1 MTKGKIIFTGN
12 FWEYFGISLLLAVL
26 TIITLGIAGIYWVYW
41 SVKYFFSRLEI
52 EMYTGQTTVIHTQQ
66 PESG

>member
-12 FWEYFGISLLLAVL
+12 FWEYFGISLLLALL
-26 TIITLGIAGIYWVYW
+26 TIFTLGIAGIYWFYW
-41 SVKYFFSRLEI
+41 SVKYFFSHLEI

-66 PESG
+66 SESG